1 MVGASSF
8 LKCNQKLYIICN
20 VMVGRSDYARKNM
33 GYMVNSIEEESIM
46 KKICSIVLVTA
57 MLFSFASCGKKEKES
72 VSSKDTQATQQ
83 VDNNGGETTNKPS
96 ADALVLLPGKLEIVT
111 LGDSV
116 PVIKGVNVAGN
127 RAGTTEFNSKMPGTD
142 GLRCIFELNEY
153 LEFYLD
159 SSATKIKV
167 FGFKHIEDANQYIE
181 NGRLNGAAAH
191 CELEKPE
198 NAADCWGS
206 MYFNPDECEP
216 GYYDLLFVSDDS
228 LIVAMMQIK
237 LFSAGELEDKSD
249 DELNALMKSF

>member
-1 MVGASSF
+1 
-8 LKCNQKLYIICN
+8 
-20 VMVGRSDYARKNM
+20 
-33 GYMVNSIEEESIM
+33 M

-159 SSATKIKV
+159 NLV
-167 FGFKHIEDANQYIE
+167 E
-181 NGRLNGAAAH
+181 
-191 CELEKPE
+191 
-198 NAADCWGS
+198 
-206 MYFNPDECEP
+206 
-216 GYYDLLFVSDDS
+216 
-228 LIVAMMQIK
+228 
-237 LFSAGELEDKSD
+237 
-249 DELNALMKSF
+249 

>member
-1 MVGASSF
+1 
-8 LKCNQKLYIICN
+8 
-20 VMVGRSDYARKNM
+20 MVGRSDYARKNM

-159 SSATKIKV
+159 SSASKIKV

-206 MYFNPDECEP
+206 MYFNP
-216 GYYDLLFVSDDS
+216 
-228 LIVAMMQIK
+228 
-237 LFSAGELEDKSD
+237 
-249 DELNALMKSF
+249 